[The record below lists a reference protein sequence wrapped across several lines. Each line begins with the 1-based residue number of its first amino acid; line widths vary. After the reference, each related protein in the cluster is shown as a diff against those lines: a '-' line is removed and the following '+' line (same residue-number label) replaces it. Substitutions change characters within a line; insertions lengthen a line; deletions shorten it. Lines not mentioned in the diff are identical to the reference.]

1 MKSLPQLATF
11 AVVGETALLASAWLL
26 PFASEYRL
34 VGDNI
39 SELALGRF
47 GFIQTLAFII
57 SGLAVIGLAYV
68 IRQLTRVGR
77 GSFLGSLL
85 IGVYGL
91 AGLVVAIFPTD
102 RIDSKADVMA
112 QSTVGWVHTLTAF
125 VAYLSVIV
133 GMFVL
138 TWTFAR
144 HPRWRSLTVW
154 SALLAGTALPLLFM
168 QMQGPWVG
176 LMQRLMISAVGGW
189 LILVALRAHGITSGH
204 GVTSTD
210 TVRASA

>member
-1 MKSLPQLATF
+1 MKPAPQLATL
-11 AVVGETALLASAWLL
+11 AVIGEAVLLASAWLL
-26 PFASEYRL
+26 PLASEYRL
-34 VGDNI
+34 ISDNI
-39 SELALGRF
+39 SELALGRY
-47 GFIQTLAFII
+47 GFVQTLAFVI

-68 IRQLTRVGR
+68 IRQLTRGSR

-85 IGVYGL
+85 IGIYGV

-102 RIDSKADVMA
+102 RIDSRADVTS
-112 QSTVGWVHTLTAF
+112 QSVIGWVHTLTAF

-138 TWTFAR
+138 TWTFGH

-154 SALLAGTALPLLFM
+154 SALLAGAALGLLFV

-176 LMQRLMISAVGGW
+176 LMQRLMITVVAAW
-189 LILVALRAHGITSGH
+189 LILVALRAHSITSRR
-204 GVTSTD
+204 GVISTEN
-210 TVRASA
+210 VRASA